1 MLTSSDLLAIALAAE
16 RGRMLMIDKRARM
29 QADHD
34 ARVQHARA
42 RDAESFRRHQI
53 EADELDA
60 RKRIKP

>member
-16 RGRMLMIDKRARM
+16 HGRSLMIAKRARL

-53 EADELDA
+53 EADELEA
-60 RKRIKP
+60 RRLSK